1 MTVGPPAAAAVVAVR
16 EIVSRVVDPEIPV
29 LTIADLGILRDVRV
43 GAGGEVEVVI
53 TPTYSGCPAMA
64 HFESEI
70 SAVLGQAGYGE
81 VIVTIA
87 LSPPWTTD
95 DISADGRRK
104 LTAYGIAPPV
114 GRAPTG
120 PVNLSLATHRPPK
133 VACPRCGAEGR
144 ESARFGSTA
153 CKAAYVC
160 TGCGEPF
167 DYVKAI

>member
-1 MTVGPPAAAAVVAVR
+1 MTVGPPAAAVVAAVR

-43 GAGGEVEVVI
+43 GPGGEVEVVI

-81 VIVTIA
+81 VSVTTV

-114 GRAPTG
+114 GRAPAG
-120 PVNLSLATHRPPK
+120 PVNLSVATHRPPE
-133 VACPRCGAEGR
+133 VVCPRCGAVGR

>member
-1 MTVGPPAAAAVVAVR
+1 MVTAMTAASLASVAAAR
-16 EIVSRVVDPEIPV
+16 EIVSQVVDPEIPV

-43 GAGGEVEVVI
+43 GPGGEVEVVI

-70 SAVLGQAGYGE
+70 SAVLGQAGYAE
-81 VIVTIA
+81 VTVTTV

-95 DISADGRRK
+95 DLSAAGRRK
-104 LTAYGIAPPV
+104 LAAYGIAPPV
-114 GRAPTG
+114 GRAA
-120 PVNLSLATHRPPK
+120 S
-133 VACPRCGAEGR
+133 PRCGAVGR